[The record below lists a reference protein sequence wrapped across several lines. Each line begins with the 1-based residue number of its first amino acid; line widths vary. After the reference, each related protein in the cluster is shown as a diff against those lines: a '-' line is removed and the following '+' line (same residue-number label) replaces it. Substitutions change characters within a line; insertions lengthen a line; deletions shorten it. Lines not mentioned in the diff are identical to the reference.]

1 MTGTLHLE
9 YLTLRGMVS
18 SQSGKLITLAALP
31 THSTITVANICT
43 EIHEEISVDTCL
55 VLRCGVSLV
64 NVKEEVTRIT
74 YLSYSDTYRRREPEK
89 VDETPVNFNAL
100 EVQHTVVSKLTSYL
114 TLKG

>member
-1 MTGTLHLE
+1 MS
-9 YLTLRGMVS
+9 LTLRGMVS

-64 NVKEEVTRIT
+64 NKKRSYT
-74 YLSYSDTYRRREPEK
+74 YHVLVLFRHIST
-89 VDETPVNFNAL
+89 TG
-100 EVQHTVVSKLTSYL
+100 T
-114 TLKG
+114 

>member
-1 MTGTLHLE
+1 
-9 YLTLRGMVS
+9 MVS

-64 NVKEEVTRIT
+64 NKKRRSYT
-74 YLSYSDTYRRREPEK
+74 YHVLVLFRHIST
-89 VDETPVNFNAL
+89 TG
-100 EVQHTVVSKLTSYL
+100 T
-114 TLKG
+114 